1 MNKINNAIRRL
12 MNDKPA
18 FRIMIYSIKWL
29 IITFAIIN
37 FLRNFVFTNKSF
49 VPYSA
54 KVVSY
59 YTERF
64 KRGGINYQR
73 IELDNDECFSANAFS
88 AIIDGKKTRLID
100 YITVGDSVVLTSLDT
115 VYVYRRGHVACTFVY
130 KIEDFRVGE
139 R

>member
-1 MNKINNAIRRL
+1 MDKINNAIRRL

-29 IITFAIIN
+29 IIIFAIIN

-59 YTERF
+59 STDRL
-64 KRGGINYQR
+64 KHAGVRYQN
-73 IELDNDECFSANAFS
+73 IELDNDDYILANGFTAQVN
-88 AIIDGKKTRLID
+88 GRKTRLID
-100 YITVGDSVVLTSLDT
+100 YIAVGDSVVQKYLDT
-115 VYVYRRGHVACTFVY
+115 ICVYRERSVSY
-130 KIEDFRVGE
+130 KFSYSPDDFK
-139 R
+139 